1 MRDGDSRPKLFAGLR
16 DYGFVIIFIAVV
28 AFFSLTTTTFL
39 TPDNILSLLH
49 ETVPL
54 AIMGLGLALVVM
66 TAKLDISIGS
76 IAFLSSAVGMLLMA
90 HNGLPAEIGLPLIVL
105 VGTVCGLVNGLVCVY
120 LRVNPL
126 ITTMGAM
133 FVYRGL
139 ALQLTSSRAISVS
152 RGLRDLGNAR
162 LGPFFFDIAVA
173 AALMIVIFVVLKW
186 TPFGRRTLAIG
197 SNADAAAKLG
207 VRVRRTSL
215 ATFVLSG
222 FFAGLGGIFWILQIG
237 SVNNQM
243 GTGMEFKAI
252 AAIVIGG
259 ISLFGGEGSIFPNY
273 ALGVMTLGIIEN
285 GLNLLGVSPYLY
297 PFVRGGIILVA
308 MWADSM
314 KRRSGMADARIIDS
328 TK

>member
-1 MRDGDSRPKLFAGLR
+1 VRDGKSRPGLRTGLR
-16 DYGFVIIFIAVV
+16 DYGFVIILIAVMAV
-28 AFFSLTTTTFL
+28 FSLTTTTFL
-39 TPDNILSLLH
+39 TLENILSLLH
-49 ETVPL
+49 ESVPL
-54 AIMGLGLALVVM
+54 AIMDLGLALVVM
-66 TAKLDISIGS
+66 TGKLDISIGS

-105 VGTVCGLVNGLVCVY
+105 VGTACGLVNGLVCVY

-152 RGLRDLGNAR
+152 RALRDLGNAR

-173 AALMIVIFVVLKW
+173 AAL
-186 TPFGRRTLAIG
+186 AIG

-207 VRVRRTSL
+207 VRVSRTSL

-222 FFAGLGGIFWILQIG
+222 FFAGL
-237 SVNNQM
+237 V
-243 GTGMEFKAI
+243 
-252 AAIVIGG
+252 
-259 ISLFGGEGSIFPNY
+259 
-273 ALGVMTLGIIEN
+273 
-285 GLNLLGVSPYLY
+285 GVSPYLY

-308 MWADSM
+308 MWAD
-314 KRRSGMADARIIDS
+314 ARIIDS
-328 TK
+328 AK